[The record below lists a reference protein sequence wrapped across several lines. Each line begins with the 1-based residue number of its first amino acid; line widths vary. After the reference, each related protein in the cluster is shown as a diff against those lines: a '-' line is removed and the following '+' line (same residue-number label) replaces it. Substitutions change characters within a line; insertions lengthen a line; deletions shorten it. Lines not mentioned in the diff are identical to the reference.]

1 MRGES
6 IVVLGGGVG
15 GLVAANE
22 VRRLLPPQHRV
33 VLVEKDLRHA
43 FAPSF
48 LWVMV
53 GDRRPEQVVRD
64 LRTLAR
70 RGVEVLEAEV
80 VGLDLGRGR
89 VETTRGPV
97 GYDYLVVAL
106 GAELAPEALP
116 GLAEAAHTFYT
127 WEGSV
132 RLRDALRAFP
142 NTGGRIAVA
151 VAALP
156 YKCPGAPHEGAMLI
170 ADYFR
175 RRRLADKVEVH
186 LYTPE
191 PQPMPVAGLVLGEA
205 VKEMLRARGVVFHP
219 LHKIMAVD
227 GSAREL
233 RFQGQPSARFDL
245 LAAIPPHRSPRVVR
259 EAGLAG
265 ETGWVSVDPK
275 TLTTRHERVYAI
287 GDVAAIPLP
296 GRWKPDVPLMLP
308 KAGVFAHA
316 QGEVVARRIAAQ
328 IAGTVAVREFG
339 GHGYCMLEAGESIAG
354 FAFGDFFGQP
364 SPRVELRRL
373 GRAWH
378 WGKVLFEQWW
388 LAAPGP
394 RRETLRLGLSLGA
407 RWLGVPLV
415 V

>member
-1 MRGES
+1 MTGQT
-6 IVVLGGGVG
+6 IVILGGGVG

-22 VRRLLPPQHRV
+22 LRRLLSPQHRV
-33 VLVEKDLRHA
+33 VLVEKDLRHT

-53 GDRRPEQVVRD
+53 GNRRPEQIARD

-70 RGVEVLEAEV
+70 RGVEVVEAEIA
-80 VGLDLGRGR
+80 GLDLAGGR

-97 GYDYLVVAL
+97 SYDYLVVAL
-106 GAELAPEALP
+106 GAELVPDAVP

-142 NTGGRIAVA
+142 ETGGRIAVLVTA
-151 VAALP
+151 IP

-170 ADYFR
+170 ADHFR
-175 RRRLADKVEVH
+175 SRGLAGKVEVH

-191 PQPMPVAGLVLGEA
+191 PQPMPVAGPVLGEA
-205 VKEMLRARGVVFHP
+205 VKEMLRSRGVVFHP
-219 LHKIMAVD
+219 LHTVAAVD
-227 GSAREL
+227 EKAREL
-233 RFQGQPSARFDL
+233 RFDGQPPARFDL

-265 ETGWVSVDPK
+265 EAGWVPADPK
-275 TLTTRHERVYAI
+275 TLATRHERVYAI
-287 GDVAAIPLP
+287 GDVTAIPLP
-296 GRWKPDVPLMLP
+296 GRWKAEVPLTLP

-316 QGEVVARRIAAQ
+316 QAETVARRISSQITGAA
-328 IAGTVAVREFG
+328 VAREFDG
-339 GHGYCMLEAGESIAG
+339 NGYCMLEAGESMAG
-354 FAFGDFFGQP
+354 FAFGDFFAEP
-364 SPRVELRRL
+364 SPQVELRRL

-378 WGKVLFEQWW
+378 WGKVLFERWW
-388 LAAPGP
+388 LASPGP
-394 RRETLRLGLSLGA
+394 RRETLRAALSLGA

-415 V
+415 A